1 MYDRGSLS
9 LDFSHQLTKK
19 KVIWV
24 FTVESLKDAKFK
36 MYILLWKWNL
46 EILYKNILILQL
58 SKSSVSM
65 LEVIKTTGITKT
77 KQKFDNLEEY
87 VLFN

>member
-1 MYDRGSLS
+1 MVHLPACAQALRGHTRAKGGLGFLLPSIHSQSAAGNLQDPPGHPMYDRGSLS

-36 MYILLWKWNL
+36 MYILLWK
-46 EILYKNILILQL
+46 
-58 SKSSVSM
+58 
-65 LEVIKTTGITKT
+65 
-77 KQKFDNLEEY
+77 
-87 VLFN
+87 